1 MVAFIVWVL
10 IGILV
15 GWIAGKIMK
24 SSFAWYINL
33 IIGIV
38 GSWLGGALLGHFIP
52 AIVDLGVVTLGGLIT
67 AVIGAVV
74 LLWIISLF
82 KK

>member
-15 GWIAGKIMK
+15 GYIASKIMK

-38 GSWLGGALLGHFIP
+38 GSWLGGALLGSLIP
-52 AIVDLGVVTLGGLIT
+52 EIVDLGVVTLGGLIT